1 VSESE
6 DRAGEPTADELLQ
19 EMARRLAAAP
29 VRDILLQ
36 TMGTFTDLAGV
47 RLGYGPEREA
57 HRDLGQARLA
67 IEVLRALIAVAD
79 EELGA
84 AQARPFREP
93 LAQLQLLYAQ
103 EAEAEAARAAGAE
116 GEADAADGTEGGGL
130 WTPGGDQKSGG
141 SRIWTPGDSQ
151 G

>member
-1 VSESE
+1 MSEPQ
-6 DRAGEPTADELLQ
+6 DHAGEPTADELVQ
-19 EMARRLAAAP
+19 EMARALAAAP

-93 LAQLQLLYAQ
+93 LAQLQLLYAR
-103 EAEAEAARAAGAE
+103 ETEAEAARQAGAD
-116 GEADAADGTEGGGL
+116 ADAAQSAAESEGSGL
-130 WTPGGDQKSGG
+130 WTPGGDEPGDG
-141 SRIWTPGDSQ
+141 SRIWTPSD
-151 G
+151 

>member
-1 VSESE
+1 VSEPQ
-6 DRAGEPTADELLQ
+6 DQAGEPTPEELVE

-57 HRDLGQARLA
+57 HRDLAQARLA
-67 IEVLRALIAVAD
+67 IEVLRALIVVAD
-79 EELGA
+79 EVLGA

-93 LAQLQLLYAQ
+93 LAQLQLLYAH
-103 EAEAEAARAAGAE
+103 EAEADATREAAADTAARPDEDEQGS
-116 GEADAADGTEGGGL
+116 GL
-130 WTPGGDQKSGG
+130 WTPGGDEPGDG
-141 SRIWTPGDSQ
+141 SRIWTPTD
-151 G
+151 

>member
-1 VSESE
+1 MSEPQ
-6 DRAGEPTADELLQ
+6 DHAGEPTADELVQ
-19 EMARRLAAAP
+19 QMARALAAAP

-93 LAQLQLLYAQ
+93 LAQLQLLYAR
-103 EAEAEAARAAGAE
+103 ETEAEAARQAGVD
-116 GEADAADGTEGGGL
+116 ADAAQSAAESEGSGL
-130 WTPGGDQKSGG
+130 WTPGGDEPGDG
-141 SRIWTPGDSQ
+141 SRIWTPSD
-151 G
+151 

>member
-1 VSESE
+1 VSEPR
-6 DRAGEPTADELLQ
+6 DHAGEPTDDELVQ

-93 LAQLQLLYAQ
+93 LAQLQLLYAH
-103 EAEAEAARAAGAE
+103 ET
-116 GEADAADGTEGGGL
+116 EADAAREAGTDAAAAQSAESAESGL
-130 WTPGGDQKSGG
+130 WTPGGDEPGDG
-141 SRIWTPGDSQ
+141 PRIWTPTD
-151 G
+151 

>member
-1 VSESE
+1 VTEPH
-6 DRAGEPTADELLQ
+6 DQAPEPTADELVE

-93 LAQLQLLYAQ
+93 LAQLQLLYAHET
-103 EAEAEAARAAGAE
+103 EAETARQAGPDTGATDPAEPG
-116 GEADAADGTEGGGL
+116 DSGL
-130 WTPGGDQKSGG
+130 WTPGGDEPGDG
-141 SRIWTPGDSQ
+141 SRLWTPPD
-151 G
+151 

>member
-1 VSESE
+1 MSEPH
-6 DRAGEPTADELLQ
+6 DQPVEPTPDELVE

-29 VRDILLQ
+29 VRDLLLQ

-67 IEVLRALIAVAD
+67 IEILRALIVVAD

-93 LAQLQLLYAQ
+93 LAQLQLLYAH
-103 EAEAEAARAAGAE
+103 EAEAEVARQAGSDAGATDPAE
-116 GEADAADGTEGGGL
+116 SDDSGL
-130 WTPGGDQKSGG
+130 WTPGGDEPGDG
-141 SRIWTPGDSQ
+141 SRLWTPSD
-151 G
+151 

>member
-1 VSESE
+1 MSEPQ
-6 DRAGEPTADELLQ
+6 DHAGEPTADELVQ
-19 EMARRLAAAP
+19 EMARALAAAP
-29 VRDILLQ
+29 VRDILFQ

-93 LAQLQLLYAQ
+93 LAQLQLLYAR
-103 EAEAEAARAAGAE
+103 ET
-116 GEADAADGTEGGGL
+116 EADAARQAGADADAAESAAGPEGSGL
-130 WTPGGDQKSGG
+130 WTPGGDEPGDG
-141 SRIWTPGDSQ
+141 SRIWTPSD
-151 G
+151 

>member
-1 VSESE
+1 MSEPQ
-6 DRAGEPTADELLQ
+6 DRAGEPTPEELVQ

-47 RLGYGPEREA
+47 RLGYGPERDA
-57 HRDLGQARLA
+57 HRDLPQARLA
-67 IEVLRALIAVAD
+67 IEVLRALIVVAD

-84 AQARPFREP
+84 ARARPFREP

-103 EAEAEAARAAGAE
+103 EAEADANREAE
-116 GEADAADGTEGGGL
+116 TETPDPPESEQGSGL
-130 WTPGGDQKSGG
+130 WTPGGDEPGDG
-141 SRIWTPGDSQ
+141 SRIWTPTD
-151 G
+151 

>member
-1 VSESE
+1 MSEPQ
-6 DRAGEPTADELLQ
+6 DHAGEPTADELVQ

-93 LAQLQLLYAQ
+93 LAQLQLLYAR
-103 EAEAEAARAAGAE
+103 ETEAEAARHAGTD
-116 GEADAADGTEGGGL
+116 ADAAEPATGPQGGGL
-130 WTPGGDQKSGG
+130 WTPGGDEPGEA
-141 SRIWTPGDSQ
+141 SRIWTPSD
-151 G
+151 